1 MREGIEEAIL
11 AVNYT
16 LLPHVDEKKKEWGD
30 IEDGTE
36 RATATYKFMIDRK
49 ISKSIVAQKLA
60 QYIKNNKAVLS
71 SKIKEDPQLKYLIE
85 MIDHVTQNGGDS
97 FGV

>member
-1 MREGIEEAIL
+1 
-11 AVNYT
+11 
-16 LLPHVDEKKKEWGD
+16 
-30 IEDGTE
+30 
-36 RATATYKFMIDRK
+36 MIDRK